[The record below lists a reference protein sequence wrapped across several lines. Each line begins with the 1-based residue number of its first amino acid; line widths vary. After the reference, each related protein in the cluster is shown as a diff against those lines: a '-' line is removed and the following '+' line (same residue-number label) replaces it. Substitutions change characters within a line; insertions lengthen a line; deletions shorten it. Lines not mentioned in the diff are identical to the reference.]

1 MAYSIVNNII
11 TLTRGDTLKAL
22 ISITD
27 HNGQPYIPKQGDK
40 IRFAMK
46 RDISDPEPLILKE
59 VPIDTMTLVIEPKDT
74 KDLDFGSYKYD
85 MELTTAA
92 GEVDTFILP
101 QIIKLTEEVH

>member
-1 MAYSIVNNII
+1 MAYTIVNNII

-27 HNGQPYIPKQGDK
+27 HDGNPYVPKTGDK

-101 QIIKLTEEVH
+101 QTIKLTEEVH